1 MAAPCVAAGGSRA
14 AGRCGI
20 LGGVSTPRH
29 LERIEWKPRPGVRLD
44 AWPFTIPAVAQLIT
58 EGGFEVPPGVTVLVG
73 ENGSG
78 KSTLI
83 EAFAAVYPRQGAEP
97 SVGPPLT
104 HPGSPLHWHLKA
116 RTHGL
121 AAPGG
126 FFLRAEMM
134 HAYLTRVDAYPH
146 TARAWGGQRMQQ
158 RSHGESFLEVLRH
171 RFTDR
176 GVYFLDEPESA
187 LSFQSSLA
195 LLVVLDALRA
205 EGSQVI
211 MATHS
216 PVLAALPDATLIEV
230 GEWGLRPVRWEELD
244 LVQSWRGFLDAPQR
258 WLRHLLTD

>member
-1 MAAPCVAAGGSRA
+1 MPARHEQ
-14 AGRCGI
+14 
-20 LGGVSTPRH
+20 PRH
-29 LERIEWKPRPGVRLD
+29 LERIAWAPRDGVDPD
-44 AWPFTIPAVAQLIT
+44 AWPFTIPAVAQLIRD
-58 EGGFEVPPGVTVLVG
+58 GGFEVPPGVTILVG

-83 EAFAAVYPRQGAEP
+83 EAFARVYPRHGAETSHP
-97 SVGPPLT
+97 LSILGPIASAED
-104 HPGSPLHWHLKA
+104 SPLHWHLKA
-116 RTHGL
+116 RTHRL

-134 HAYLTRVDAYPH
+134 HGYLSQVDANPH
-146 TARAWGGQRMQQ
+146 TARAWGGARMQE

-205 EGSQVI
+205 EGSQVV

-216 PVLAALPDATLIEV
+216 PILAALPGATLVEV
-230 GEWGLRPVRWEELD
+230 GEWGLRPATWAELD
-244 LVQSWRGFLDAPQR
+244 LVQSWRGFLGAPER
-258 WLRHLLTD
+258 YFRHLLAD